1 VSTVV
6 LTEDHVESLTNFNKR
21 FAKQTE
27 DNAIKA
33 TWYISVFHATNGEA
47 ELPYDVN
54 YGSVYIT
61 KYDPYPKKLV
71 RKDWIKDK
79 EEYYETDD
87 YSAQRGVDIEATN
100 KLIAAIIKHARSL
113 GHAIEKKYDDDEFVI
128 KITLHKHDENS
139 YNDVVVTYRASR
151 KTVCE
156 KIVTVVHH
164 EEVIQVIE
172 AHDEEVV
179 TWDCG
184 KVSFMAMN
192 DSDTEDKTKQ

>member
-1 VSTVV
+1 MSVDTV
-6 LTEDHVESLTNFNKR
+6 LTNEDRVEQLSDFNKR
-21 FAKQTE
+21 YARTIE
-27 DNAIKA
+27 EMGIKS
-33 TWYISVFHATNGEA
+33 TWYLSVFHATNGEA

-61 KYDPYPKKLV
+61 QYEPYPKKLV

-100 KLIAAIIKHARSL
+100 KLIAAIMRHAKSL
-113 GHAIEKKYDDDEFVI
+113 GHKVEKEYNDDEFII
-128 KITLHKHDENS
+128 KITLYKRDENS
-139 YNDVVVTYRASR
+139 YNDVVVKYRATR

-156 KIVTVVHH
+156 KIETVKHV
-164 EEVIQVIE
+164 EEVIIP
-172 AHDEEVV
+172 AHDEVVV

-184 KVSFMAMN
+184 KVSFMAM
-192 DSDTEDKTKQ
+192 SDADDKTQAQ